1 MPFSLAYRSG
11 VSLGITAPLHNGF
24 MSGVGALFS
33 LDSEHRLADG
43 TVVVEGGIHVS
54 IGHGSV
60 SISTQIAALRRA
72 LLNTTKRGGNSG
84 GASEWFEAVVN
95 VSP

>member
-1 MPFSLAYRSG
+1 MLFSLAYRSG

-24 MSGVGALFS
+24 ASGVGALFS
-33 LDSEHRLADG
+33 LDSAHRLADG
-43 TVVVEGGIHVS
+43 TVAVEGGVYVS

-72 LLNTTKRGGNSG
+72 LLNAVKGGG
-84 GASEWFEAVVN
+84 GGGEASEWFGAVVK